1 MNIGNITVG
10 RNGVPALGLAPM
22 AGVTDLTFRGIC
34 RKYGADF
41 TVTEIVSAKA
51 LRYGDRKTPELCR
64 LAPDEHPSAIQL
76 FGREPSIIAWAAAEL
91 LSADNPPDIIDIN
104 MGCPMPKITKNGEG
118 AALMREPEL
127 AAEIVAATV
136 RAASPAPVTVKIR
149 SGWDEA
155 HKNAAELAR
164 MLEQAGA
171 AAITVHGR
179 TREQLYS
186 PPVDLDAIAE
196 VVRSVSIPVIGNG
209 GIMCAADALQMLAY
223 TGCHGVAIARGAL
236 GRPWIFEEIRAA
248 LEGRTFVEPSLCERI
263 DAAVAH
269 MRAACADKGM
279 RGVLESRGAV
289 SHYIKGIPGAAQ
301 ARDAIN
307 RATSPAE
314 IELVLQRLASETN
327 SADICSDNEY

>member
-1 MNIGNITVG
+1 MKIGNITVG

-34 RKYGADF
+34 RKHGADF
-41 TVTEIVSAKA
+41 TVTEMVSAKA
-51 LRYGDRKTPELCR
+51 LRYSDRKTPELCR

-76 FGREPSIIAWAAAEL
+76 FGREPLTMAWAAAEL
-91 LSADNPPDIIDIN
+91 LSADNPPDFIDIN

-127 AAEIVAATV
+127 AAEIVAAVV

-186 PPVDLDAIAE
+186 PPVDLDTIVE
-196 VVRSVSIPVIGNG
+196 VVRAVSIPVIGNG
-209 GIMCAADALQMLAY
+209 GIMCAADTLQMLAY
-223 TGCHGVAIARGAL
+223 TGCHGVAIARGAQ
-236 GRPWIFEEIRAA
+236 GRPWIFEEIRAV
-248 LEGRTFVEPSLCERI
+248 LEGRTFAEPSICERI
-263 DAAVAH
+263 EAAAAH

-307 RATSPAE
+307 RATSPEE
-314 IELVLQRLASETN
+314 IEQVLARLSGEAKSAETCFG
-327 SADICSDNEY
+327 D